1 MRIHFQQ
8 GDVIAAQHATGWTA
22 FFEDK
27 DIIGE
32 GETMMD
38 AIADL
43 NDQPTAADIREDAHY
58 DDEDAFSRREY
69 DLQRALEYRRES

>member
-38 AIADL
+38 AIVDLRINADKEEE
-43 NDQPTAADIREDAHY
+43 NDAE
-58 DDEDAFSRREY
+58 
-69 DLQRALEYRRES
+69 